1 MLLEACN
8 AVGADVPFFC
18 YHAGLSSPA
27 VCRQCLVDV
36 KGQPKPVPSCY
47 TPVADKMEVMTKSPR
62 ALDVRRQMLE
72 FTLVNHP
79 IDCPIC
85 DKAGECLLQ
94 KHYFDWDAK
103 LARNDGIKVKKD
115 KVVDVGPHIV
125 LDQERCILCTR
136 CIRVCDEVAKTHQLE
151 MAQRGDREVLT
162 TAPGHKLDNP
172 YSLNTVDVCPVGAL
186 TAKDFRFA
194 MRAWELYTMPS
205 VCPGCATGCNIEVQH
220 SRGQVYRL
228 VPRVNPA
235 VNKHWMCDE
244 GRFTYKRA
252 QTERLVAP
260 MSGGSPVDWDRAL
273 DDAGRALSR
282 GARRRRP
289 NQRRRRVQR
298 AVDQRGS
305 LRAGAAGVRSPARRQ
320 GVHRR
325 PRPGLE
331 RRHPGVAP
339 TRTRTPRAR
348 WRSARAGCAACWIS
362 PNDLKAGA
370 VTALLVVGTHGVLG
384 RRQGVLGGAA
394 ARPAAGAG
402 RDRHAP
408 RRASTAA
415 AHVALP
421 LAEWAEVDGTFT
433 NKLGMVQRVRAA
445 VPPAG
450 DALPGWEI
458 LSHLARKLG
467 ATMDFVE
474 AKAVFA
480 EAKQKLPFMKD
491 ADWGRPML
499 PVQLRF
505 AELARLTR
513 RPSAHYGSSGFEVG
527 RGARQDPV
535 HDAGL
540 PDAAGVDPHLAGAAA
555 VRDDAGSP
563 RPEPRQHRAR
573 HQGGLGASRTS
584 SPTR

>member
-1 MLLEACN
+1 
-8 AVGADVPFFC
+8 
-18 YHAGLSSPA
+18 
-27 VCRQCLVDV
+27 
-36 KGQPKPVPSCY
+36 
-47 TPVADKMEVMTKSPR
+47 MTKSPR

-103 LARNDGIKVKKD
+103 FARNDGIKVKKN

-228 VPRVNPA
+228 IPRVNPA

-244 GRFTYKRA
+244 GRFTYKRT

-260 MSGGSPVDWDRAL
+260 MSGGTPVDWDTRARRR
-273 DDAGRALSR
+273 GPRAVR
-282 GARRRRP
+282 GARGDAQP
-289 NQRRRRVQR
+289 GRRRVQR
-298 AVDQRGS
+298 AVDQRGP
-305 LRAGAAGVRSPARRQ
+305 LRAGAAGVRPPARRQ

-325 PRPGLE
+325 ARPGLE
-331 RRHPGVAP
+331 RRHPGVGRQEPEHRGRDGDRRGPAAQP
-339 TRTRTPRAR
+339 ARSVERPEGGRGDGADRRRDAGRAR
-348 WRSARAGCAACWIS
+348 PGRRARCAAL
-362 PNDLKAGA
+362 PLDRLQ
-370 VTALLVVGTHGVLG
+370 ALVAIGTHQDGV
-384 RRQGVLGGAA
+384 
-394 ARPAAGAG
+394 
-402 RDRHAP
+402 
-408 RRASTAA
+408 TAA

-421 LAEWAEVDGTFT
+421 LAEWTEVDGTFT
-433 NKLGMVQRVRAA
+433 NRLGMVQRVRAA

-450 DALPGWEI
+450 DSLPGWEI

-467 ATMDFVE
+467 ATMEFVE

-480 EAKQKLPFMKD
+480 EAKQKLPFMKE

-505 AELARLTR
+505 AN
-513 RPSAHYGSSGFEVG
+513 S
-527 RGARQDPV
+527 RG
-535 HDAGL
+535 
-540 PDAAGVDPHLAGAAA
+540 
-555 VRDDAGSP
+555 
-563 RPEPRQHRAR
+563 
-573 HQGGLGASRTS
+573 
-584 SPTR
+584 

>member
-1 MLLEACN
+1 MSDSGPTKLSPAQADLRGSPAPEMVTVVIDGQSHQFPKGTVLLEACN
-8 AVGADVPFFC
+8 AVGAEVPFFC

-47 TPVADKMEVMTKSPR
+47 TPVADKMEVATKSPR

-103 LARNDGIKVKKD
+103 FARNDGIKVKKQ

-136 CIRVCDEVAKTHQLE
+136 CIRVCDEVAQTHQLE

-260 MSGGSPVDWDRAL
+260 LSAGMPVDWDRAL
-273 DDAGRALSR
+273 DDAGRALS
-282 GARRRRP
+282 AVLASRP
-289 NQRRRRVQR
+289 NQVGVVFNAQSTNEDLYALARL
-298 AVDQRGS
+298 AFDHLHIGKAYIAGLDQGWHDDILVS
-305 LRAGAAGVRSPARRQ
+305 ADKNPNTAGAMAIGAGRLRSLLDLA
-320 GVHRR
+320 
-325 PRPGLE
+325 
-331 RRHPGVAP
+331 
-339 TRTRTPRAR
+339 
-348 WRSARAGCAACWIS
+348 
-362 PNDLKAGA
+362 NDLKAGA
-370 VTALLVVGTHGVLG
+370 VTALIVVGTRGVLG
-384 RRQGVLGGAA
+384 
-394 ARPAAGAG
+394 AGDATRTALPLERLQALIAIG
-402 RDRHAP
+402 THRDAVV
-408 RRASTAA
+408 AA

-421 LAEWAEVDGTFT
+421 LAEWTEADGTFT
-433 NKLGMVQRVRAA
+433 NRLGMVQRVRAA
-445 VPPAG
+445 VPAAG
-450 DALPGWEI
+450 DSLPGWEI

-467 ATMDFVE
+467 ATMEYFE
-474 AKAVFA
+474 AKAVFT
-480 EAKQKLPFMKD
+480 EARQKLPFMKE

-505 AELARLTR
+505 AN
-513 RPSAHYGSSGFEVG
+513 S
-527 RGARQDPV
+527 RG
-535 HDAGL
+535 
-540 PDAAGVDPHLAGAAA
+540 
-555 VRDDAGSP
+555 
-563 RPEPRQHRAR
+563 
-573 HQGGLGASRTS
+573 
-584 SPTR
+584 